1 MKSTKQLNRERVK
14 SMNKQKAIKQL
25 YIIAQW
31 LKDNHKSDSNLQT
44 LSLYLYPTQLEN
56 TALYIH
62 DFIESEFKSIIQVS
76 EVIEKGIPVYWK
88 NKEYQVIKELDNNL
102 EPRLAVRYSKTGFGS
117 YLTESDLPDLFTK
130 QLIGE

>member
-1 MKSTKQLNRERVK
+1 
-14 SMNKQKAIKQL
+14 MNKQKAIKQL